1 MKFRSRTVGGGL
13 TVPSNSRR
21 VLGVDPYG
29 AGFRS
34 HRVMGFDPAESWVSI
49 PTEAGFRSHRVMGFD
64 PAESW
69 GVDPFGG
76 RVSIP
81 PSRGVSIPT
90 DAGSRAVGFDP

>member
-1 MKFRSRTVGGGL
+1 
-13 TVPSNSRR
+13 
-21 VLGVDPYG
+21 
-29 AGFRS
+29 
-34 HRVMGFDPAESWVSI
+34 
-49 PTEAGFRSHRVMGFD
+49 MGFD